1 MVTGPEHTSL
11 YVSASVSSVPSRFH
25 VSAHMQIGHYAPRVY
40 APGGITTY
48 IRRTGTAQTE
58 RGHDVLY
65 LSRDPE
71 EAARDENVHAVDS
84 DVDLFEMA
92 RALDL
97 DVLHL
102 HKSVGTLPKDRVPT
116 LRTMHGHQGSCP
128 SGSRYLSRL
137 GLPCNR
143 TPSLGGCLWGHVVD
157 RCGSV
162 RPGNLASNFRRLRH
176 EVDFATQ
183 IRTLTVSDF
192 LRDRMIDAGCPP
204 EQIRTLRSPAP
215 TVASPSPMDG
225 SSPPRFLFLGRLV
238 PQKGIMWLLR
248 AFRETPPEATL
259 DVAGDGDMMKDA
271 RAFVHRHGL
280 RNRVKFHGWVD
291 EDRVTALLQSARAV
305 VFPSV
310 WHEPA
315 GLVSLE
321 AAAHGRALI
330 ASRVVGIPE
339 YATEA
344 YALLVP
350 PNDADALARA
360 MTTLARYPERA
371 ARLGAR
377 GQDEARTTFAM
388 RDFLDRL
395 DAAYDELQYDASP
408 TQAMAS
414 SV

>member
-1 MVTGPEHTSL
+1 V
-11 YVSASVSSVPSRFH
+11 V
-25 VSAHMQIGHYAPRVY
+25 
-40 APGGITTY
+40 
-48 IRRTGTAQTE
+48 
-58 RGHDVLY
+58 Y

-71 EAARDENVHAVDS
+71 EAASDENIHAVDS
-84 DVDLFEMA
+84 DVNLFETA
-92 RALDL
+92 RVLDL

-102 HKSVGTLPKDRVPT
+102 HKPVGTLPEDRVPT

-128 SGSRYLSRL
+128 SGSRYLSRP

-162 RPGNLASNFRRLRH
+162 RPSNLASNFRRLRH
-176 EVDFATQ
+176 EVDFVTRV
-183 IRTLTVSDF
+183 RTLTVSDF

-204 EQIRTLRSPAP
+204 GQIQTLRSPAP
-215 TVASPSPMDG
+215 SVGSPSPVDG
-225 SSPPRFLFLGRLV
+225 SGPPRFLFLGRLV

-259 DVAGDGDMMKDA
+259 DVAGDGDMMEDA
-271 RAFVHRHGL
+271 QAFVHRHGL
-280 RNRVKFHGWVD
+280 GDRVTFHGWVD
-291 EDRVTALLQSARAV
+291 EGRVTALIQAARAV

-330 ASRVVGIPE
+330 ASRVGGIPE

-350 PNDADALARA
+350 PNDADALAQA
-360 MTTLARYPERA
+360 ITMLARHPERA
-371 ARLGAR
+371 ASLGAR
-377 GQDEARTTFAM
+377 GRDEAQKTFAM
-388 RDFLDRL
+388 QDFLDRL
-395 DAAYDELQYDASP
+395 DGAYDALKYYHVSP
-408 TQAMAS
+408 TRAMAS
-414 SV
+414 SI